1 MTTSSANPANRDSD
15 VAGMAAAADFVAV
28 DVAADEEDDP
38 PVLLAVVVVDGA
50 LSVSTEALDVANG
63 VAGKLLD
70 DDTAIFSS
78 GDMTCKTGVF
88 CQWANSYRR
97 LKS

>member
-1 MTTSSANPANRDSD
+1 M
-15 VAGMAAAADFVAV
+15 AGMAAAADFVAV

-50 LSVSTEALDVANG
+50 LSVSTEALEALGVANG

-70 DDTAIFSS
+70 DDEAIFSS
-78 GDMTCKTGVF
+78 GDMTCRTRVF
-88 CQWANSYRR
+88 C
-97 LKS
+97 